1 MKAKNLIEAGVLL
14 FEFVGDP
21 IILEVHVF
29 RTEDYEGEPIETEG
43 MLIYCAKLI
52 PLQTPP
58 L

>member
-43 MLIYCAKLI
+43 MQIYCAKLI
-52 PLQTPP
+52 PLLTPP
-58 L
+58 